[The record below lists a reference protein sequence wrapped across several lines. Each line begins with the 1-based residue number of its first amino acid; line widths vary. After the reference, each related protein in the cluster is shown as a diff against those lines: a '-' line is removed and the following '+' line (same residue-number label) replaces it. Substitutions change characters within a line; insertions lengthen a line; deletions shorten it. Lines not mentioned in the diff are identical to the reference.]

1 MFVAH
6 RGSASHRS
14 AIELRANSVP
24 GLTDITVRTLPEG
37 LHLDARLPSFGI
49 RVGKR
54 RRTWIVIKGKNRT
67 KISLGHY
74 PAMSL
79 ADARKRAMAELSTSA
94 SPSETAIMPSYAE
107 ALAEFHA
114 THVADLRPRSA
125 YQLSR
130 NLSRHFQWTKPLD
143 QITHQD
149 VLTALNGIEARSQ
162 RAHALK
168 DIRTFFNWCIP
179 RYLKA
184 SPCIGIKKPAQ
195 KPRDRVLADDELC
208 KVWNRAREIG
218 YPYGTIVQLLIL
230 TGQRLSEI
238 AGLRWEWIREGA
250 VTFPSEI
257 TKNARVS
264 KIPLGAMARR
274 LIEETPRHSSLLF
287 PARGHTTKPF
297 NGFGAS
303 KESLD
308 KCGVENFVHHDLRRT
323 FATNMARLGVRL
335 EVTEKLLNHVSGSM
349 GGIVGVYQRHE
360 YMDEMREAISRYE
373 ASLSH
378 VLESSPW
385 CPSVTHPGDE
395 T

>member
-1 MFVAH
+1 
-6 RGSASHRS
+6 
-14 AIELRANSVP
+14 VP
-24 GLTDITVRTLPEG
+24 GLTDLSVRNLPEG

-49 RVGKR
+49 RVGKK
-54 RRTWIVIKGKNRT
+54 RRTWIVIKGNNRT

-79 ADARKRAMAELSTSA
+79 ADARKRAMAELSKP
-94 SPSETAIMPSYAE
+94 PSSSEAANMPSYPE

-130 NLSRHFQWTKPLD
+130 NLTRHFKWTKPLD

-149 VLTALNGIEARSQ
+149 VLTALDGIEARSQ

-168 DIRTFFNWCIP
+168 DIRTFFNWSIP
-179 RYLKA
+179 RYLKS

-218 YPYGTIVQLLIL
+218 YPYGTIVLLLIL
-230 TGQRLSEI
+230 TGQRLGEI
-238 AGLRWEWIREGA
+238 AGLRWEWIAEGT
-250 VTFPSEI
+250 VTFPAEI
-257 TKNARVS
+257 TKNARAS
-264 KIPLGAMARR
+264 RIPLGMIARC
-274 LIEETPRHSSLLF
+274 IVEEAPRHSLLLF
-287 PARGHTTKPF
+287 PARGHVTRPF

-303 KESLD
+303 KKSLD
-308 KCGVENFVHHDLRRT
+308 KCGVENFTHHDLRRT
-323 FATNMARLGVRL
+323 FATNMARLGGRL

-360 YMDEMREAISRYE
+360 FMEEMREAVRRYE
-373 ASLSH
+373 VWLSG
-378 VLESSPW
+378 VLAPVNAEGR
-385 CPSVTHPGDE
+385 T
-395 T
+395 

>member
-1 MFVAH
+1 VSH
-6 RGSASHRS
+6 HSANES
-14 AIELRANSVP
+14 RAKSVP
-24 GLTDITVRTLPEG
+24 GLTDLSVRNLPEG

-49 RVGKR
+49 RVGKK
-54 RRTWIVIKGKNRT
+54 RRTWIVIKGQNRT

-74 PAMSL
+74 PALSL
-79 ADARKRAMAELSTSA
+79 ADARKRAMVELAKPPSA
-94 SPSETAIMPSYAE
+94 SETAIMPSYPE
-107 ALAEFHA
+107 ALAEFH
-114 THVADLRPRSA
+114 TMHVANLRPRSG

-130 NLSRHFQWTKPLD
+130 NLTRHFEWTKPLD
-143 QITHQD
+143 QITHYD
-149 VLTALNGIEARSQ
+149 VLTALDAIEARSQ

-179 RYLKA
+179 RYLKS

-208 KVWNRAREIG
+208 KVWNRAEEIG

-238 AGLRWEWIREGA
+238 AGLRWEWIGAGA
-250 VTFPSEI
+250 VTFPGEI

-274 LIEETPRHSSLLF
+274 TIEETPRYSSLLF
-287 PARGHTTKPF
+287 PARGHIARPF

-308 KCGVENFVHHDLRRT
+308 KCGVKNFVHHDLRRT
-323 FATNMARLGVRL
+323 FATSMARLRVRL

-349 GGIVGVYQRHE
+349 GGIVGVYQRHDF
-360 YMDEMREAISRYE
+360 MDEMREAISRYE
-373 ASLSH
+373 EWLSCI
-378 VLESSPW
+378 LK
-385 CPSVTHPGDE
+385 T
-395 T
+395 TL